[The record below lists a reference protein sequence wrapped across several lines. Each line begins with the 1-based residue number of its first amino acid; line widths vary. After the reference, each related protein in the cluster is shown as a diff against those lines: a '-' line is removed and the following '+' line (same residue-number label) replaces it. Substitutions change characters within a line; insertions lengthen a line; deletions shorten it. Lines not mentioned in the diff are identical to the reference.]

1 MIDEFVID
9 DDDANDDASAR
20 ARLVFFIF
28 IERKKCLGFM
38 YVTPNKF

>member
-20 ARLVFFIF
+20 AFGVFY
-28 IERKKCLGFM
+28 LH
-38 YVTPNKF
+38 